1 MTKPTYHY
9 DKHGRMI
16 HASDYV
22 KCDTGEEGRVE
33 WDSTNKRWVLLDERT
48 EGEYTELNFFSAK
61 ELEIREPMPRRA
73 ICRS

>member
-22 KCDTGEEGRVE
+22 RCYDGNEGRVL
-33 WDSTNKRWVLLDERT
+33 WVDDKWMLYNESIEPSEPT
-48 EGEYTELNFFSAK
+48 PLNLYAK
-61 ELEIREPMPRRA
+61 NQLEIV
-73 ICRS
+73 